1 MALVT
6 QVSNLRTYN
15 LKFSDFGINQAVEQ
29 PIPVEPN
36 RTVPK
41 EIDRRQDDVT
51 RLNAFLFSGKG
62 ATFASKQ
69 AGLGQDLS
77 LELNPRKRLTAAANT
92 AARLVNIALQ
102 ASPAGEITRFSSNP
116 FGRYIE
122 ARGLVGQ
129 IGNFL
134 QPRDAPSLARRGKP
148 IIPDYEARE
157 TTGGEEG
164 GFFRG
169 IARRLK
175 IVRDVN
181 SIVEDI
187 DDDST
192 SLKKR
197 LETPDSPGSKF
208 DEANTYTGTGYV
220 EGPAP
225 RTRRDFSKTVVDG
238 QLVGSS
244 LIKDLSVANSVN
256 DEVDVGVEKVD
267 ERGTNDVDKK
277 SLKKRFEGQDTTTSL
292 NLGQPVRQPESDV
305 TLSIREKS
313 KYARRDSNY
322 NFIVPERYV
331 TSSIGLEQ
339 AFDSDVSDIK
349 IDIITPE
356 RAERLLFTAF
366 IDSFSDSY
374 TGDWNSTN
382 YIGRAEPV
390 YNYTGFKRDY
400 SFNFKVASFSVNELK
415 ELYRKL
421 NTLAGTTAP
430 TYSGTF
436 MRGTFVRLKIGD
448 YLDSTPGFISS
459 IGFSWNTTYPW
470 QAQTEQEFKN
480 IDEGGVYDNVP
491 LLPHILDVSCNF
503 TPIHNFI
510 PQTNTNSNLTDFAY
524 IASTDLN
531 NTLTAVSP
539 ETEQSSQQVQQN
551 NSTGEPAS
559 NNEDAESFGYFA
571 LG

>member
-29 PIPVEPN
+29 PIPVEPG
-36 RTVPK
+36 RTISKRAETVSTGALGDIITDTRDL
-41 EIDRRQDDVT
+41 EVGRRKDDVT
-51 RLNAFLFSGKG
+51 RLKAFLTSGKG
-62 ATFASKQ
+62 VLFASKQ
-69 AGLGQDLS
+69 AGLDQDLS
-77 LELNPRKRLTAAANT
+77 LELNPRKRLTDAANT
-92 AARLVNIALQ
+92 AARLANILLQ
-102 ASPAGEITRFSSNP
+102 AGSSGGVRLSSNP

-129 IGNFL
+129 IGNL
-134 QPRDAPSLARRGKP
+134 LRADAPSLAIRGRT

-157 TTGGEEG
+157 TTV
-164 GFFRG
+164 GFFGR
-169 IARRLK
+169 ILRRLN
-175 IVRDVN
+175 IVSDAN
-181 SIVEDI
+181 SIVENI
-187 DDDST
+187 DDDPTSLKST
-192 SLKKR
+192 LDEDGGTKFDKFARQEYAADAALETRRYTFNPQTINQGVQNLPISIPISVGKVDDRQDGDKLSLKKR
-197 LETPDSPGSKF
+197 LAQPGSVLDIEQPDS
-208 DEANTYTGTGYV
+208 NI
-220 EGPAP
+220 
-225 RTRRDFSKTVVDG
+225 R
-238 QLVGSS
+238 
-244 LIKDLSVANSVN
+244 
-256 DEVDVGVEKVD
+256 
-267 ERGTNDVDKK
+267 
-277 SLKKRFEGQDTTTSL
+277 
-292 NLGQPVRQPESDV
+292 
-305 TLSIREKS
+305 LSISEKS
-313 KYARRDSNY
+313 ARARRDLSG
-322 NFIVPERYV
+322 NFLTPTPYV
-331 TSSIGLEQ
+331 TSFNNLAQ
-339 AFDSDVSDIK
+339 AFDSDVSNIK

-356 RAERLLFTAF
+356 ITETLLFTAF

-374 TGDWNSTN
+374 TGNWNSTN

-390 YNYTGFKRDY
+390 YNYTGFNRDY

-470 QAQTEQEFKN
+470 QAEKTEKFKN
-480 IDEGGVYDNVP
+480 NNVEGVYDNVP

-510 PQTNTNSNLTDFAY
+510 PQTNTNINLTDFAY

-539 ETEQSSQQVQQN
+539 ETEQSPQEVQLDS
-551 NSTGEPAS
+551 STGVPAS
-559 NNEDAESFGYFA
+559 NNEEAEFFA
-571 LG
+571 LA

>member
-15 LKFSDFGINQAVEQ
+15 LKFSDFGIDQAVEQ

-62 ATFASKQ
+62 ATFAGKQ
-69 AGLGQDLS
+69 AILGQDLS
-77 LELNPRKRLTAAANT
+77 LELNPRKRLTDAANT

-102 ASPAGEITRFSSNP
+102 ASPAGQIARFSSNP

-122 ARGLVGQ
+122 ARGFVGQ
-129 IGNFL
+129 IGNL
-134 QPRDAPSLARRGKP
+134 LRADAPSLAKRGRT
-148 IIPDYEARE
+148 IIPDYEVEDERSRVVNE
-157 TTGGEEG
+157 QTENKIRQ
-164 GFFRG
+164 FINSRP
-169 IARRLK
+169 RLSK
-175 IVRDVN
+175 FLGRVDKVRDFYNNVKDLN
-181 SIVEDI
+181 SLANNVDG
-187 DDDST
+187 DPT
-192 SLKKR
+192 SLKST
-197 LETPDSPGSKF
+197 LDTDGSKF
-208 DEANTYTGTGYV
+208 DKPFREGYV
-220 EGPAP
+220 VDAVDSRENFG
-225 RTRRDFSKTVVDG
+225 KT
-238 QLVGSS
+238 
-244 LIKDLSVANSVN
+244 LISDLSVEN
-256 DEVDVGVEKVD
+256 KVD
-267 ERGTNDVDKK
+267 DPIDRPRSENRLNIFKTDLNPGYNDLIRNPNYTKAD
-277 SLKKRFEGQDTTTSL
+277 
-292 NLGQPVRQPESDV
+292 
-305 TLSIREKS
+305 SIRFT
-313 KYARRDSNY
+313 ARRAGRNENG
-322 NFIVPERYV
+322 NFRNRAPYI
-331 TSSIGLEQ
+331 TSFNNLEQ
-339 AFDSDVSDIK
+339 AFDENVSNIK

-356 RAERLLFTAF
+356 ITERLLFTAY
-366 IDSFSDSY
+366 IDSFSDTFS
-374 TGDWNSTN
+374 GNWNGTN

-390 YNYTGFKRDY
+390 YNYTGFNRDY
-400 SFNFKVASFSVNELK
+400 SFNFKVASLSVNELK

-470 QAQTEQEFKN
+470 QAQKTEKFKGDLN
-480 IDEGGVYDNVP
+480 TEGGVYDNVP

-510 PQTNTNSNLTDFAY
+510 PQTNTNINLTDFAY

-539 ETEQSSQQVQQN
+539 ETEQSSLEVQPN
-551 NSTGEPAS
+551 NSVGVPAS
-559 NNEDAESFGYFA
+559 NNEELEAILNSFNSVR
-571 LG
+571 